1 MSGSVST
8 TGSLDAEDAAI
19 LVNQLL
25 EEMVAATSE
34 DGGRVDR
41 FLGDGVLAV
50 FGALSVHEDDAER
63 AIRTALRI
71 REQAR
76 KLGLA
81 ATAGINTGEVYFGT
95 IGSALHQEVT
105 VMGPAVNLAARL
117 QGRAAPDDVLVGE
130 TTWRQ
135 TRGAFGF
142 ERILVDIKGINEPV
156 AAYRV
161 LDARVFPEKRRGLE
175 GLQSPLVGR
184 DEQLRLLLADLT

>member
-1 MSGSVST
+1 MTAGLAGENRLVTVMFADMSGSVST

-34 DGGRVDR
+34 YGGRVDR

-95 IGSALHQEVT
+95 IGSAL
-105 VMGPAVNLAARL
+105 GLPRFDG
-117 QGRAAPDDVLVGE
+117 QGWWLGQATCLRISWSVVSNSSGVL
-130 TTWRQ
+130 
-135 TRGAFGF
+135 
-142 ERILVDIKGINEPV
+142 
-156 AAYRV
+156 
-161 LDARVFPEKRRGLE
+161 
-175 GLQSPLVGR
+175 
-184 DEQLRLLLADLT
+184 